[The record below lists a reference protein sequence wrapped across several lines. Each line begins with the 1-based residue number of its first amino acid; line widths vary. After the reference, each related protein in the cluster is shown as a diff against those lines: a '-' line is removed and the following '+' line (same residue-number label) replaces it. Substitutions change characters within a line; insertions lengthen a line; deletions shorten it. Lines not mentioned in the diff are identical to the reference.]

1 MNNLFQFSDKKATCL
16 TKTEIKVSRIPR
28 NRELIWIFLSI
39 SSNRNLFYTL
49 RQQSFFFHFISQ
61 FWRSAILFSRTLYLF
76 FQVTLCNQPIV
87 VYVTESDMR
96 QEPSNHTQPS
106 YELLFSI
113 LWLTLNIG
121 EVSKPAEKCTK
132 NLGDKFHCRYTC
144 IK

>member
-28 NRELIWIFLSI
+28 NRELIWISLSI
-39 SSNRNLFYTL
+39 SSKTNIFYTL
-49 RQQSFFFHFISQ
+49 IILFHFISQ
-61 FWRSAILFSRTLYLF
+61 FCRSAILFSRTLYLF

-96 QEPSNHTQPS
+96 QGPSNHTQPS
-106 YELLFSI
+106 YELLVSI